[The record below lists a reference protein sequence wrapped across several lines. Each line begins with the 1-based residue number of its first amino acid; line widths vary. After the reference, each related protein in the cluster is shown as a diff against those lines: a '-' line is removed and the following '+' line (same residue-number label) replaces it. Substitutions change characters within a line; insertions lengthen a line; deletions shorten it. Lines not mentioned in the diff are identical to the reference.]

1 MRIVLWATFAKPELI
16 GRLQA
21 LAGENLT
28 VVANLAELGAAIA
41 EADALVCPDFLYSAQ
56 VAEMLRERAGRL
68 RWLQLLTQGFEH
80 AQANGV
86 PAGVTVTNA
95 GDAYS
100 PAVAMHAVALL
111 LAVQRRF
118 PVMLANQA
126 KGEWN
131 RTVSLAMTSPA
142 GATIA
147 ICGFG
152 SIGQE
157 IARLVRVFGARV
169 VALTRSAGPHA
180 LADESLPI
188 GQLREVLPRVDA
200 VVLALPLDASTR
212 HLIGA
217 PEFALCRKTAVL
229 VNISRGG
236 IVDTAAL
243 VEALQGGAIAG
254 AGLDVTDPEPL
265 PAGHPLWDAS
275 NLVIS
280 PHLAGAAG
288 KATFE
293 RLADVAGRNVERFL
307 AGEPLAHVVLGSD
320 LLPVIPAMDSLG
332 DASRRRAAPKRI
344 HDPGPR

>member
-1 MRIVLWATFAKPELI
+1 MRIVLWATYAKPELV
-16 GRLQA
+16 GRVKPILGA
-21 LAGENLT
+21 RLS
-28 VVANLAELGAAIA
+28 VVANSEELGTAIGEA
-41 EADALVCPDFLYSAQ
+41 EALLCPDFLYGAQ
-56 VAEMLRERAGRL
+56 VAETLRAHGKRL
-68 RWLQLLTQGFEH
+68 RWLQLLTQGFENT
-80 AQANGV
+80 QAHGV

-118 PVMLANQA
+118 AFMLASQL

-131 RTVSLAMTSPA
+131 RSMSVAMTSPA
-142 GATIA
+142 GATVA
-147 ICGFG
+147 VCGFG

-157 IARLVRVFGARV
+157 IARLVRAFGARV
-169 VALTRSAGPHA
+169 IALTRRARPHA

-188 GQLREVLPRVDA
+188 GQLHAVLPRADA

-217 PEFALCRKTAVL
+217 REFALCRKTAVL

-243 VEALQGGAIAG
+243 IEALQSGAIAG

-265 PAGHPLWDAS
+265 PAGHPLWAAP
-275 NLVIS
+275 NLLIS
-280 PHLAGAAG
+280 PHVAGAVG
-288 KATFE
+288 KVGFD
-293 RLADVAGRNVERFL
+293 RLADVAAGNVERFL

-320 LLPVIPAMDSLG
+320 A
-332 DASRRRAAPKRI
+332 
-344 HDPGPR
+344 

>member
-21 LAGENLT
+21 LLGEGLT
-28 VVANLAELGAAIA
+28 VVASREEVGAAIA
-41 EADALVCPDFLYSAQ
+41 EADALVCPDFLYSVQ
-56 VAEMLRERAGRL
+56 LAEMVQRRAKRL

-80 AQANGV
+80 VQANGV

-142 GATIA
+142 GATVA

-157 IARLVRVFGARV
+157 IARLVRAFGARV
-169 VALTRSAGPHA
+169 VALTRSARPHA

-188 GQLREVLPRVDA
+188 GRLVEVLPRADA
-200 VVLALPLDASTR
+200 VVLALPLDATTR

-217 PEFALCRKTAVL
+217 PEFALCRGSVVL

-243 VEALQGGAIAG
+243 VEALRSGTIAG
-254 AGLDVTDPEPL
+254 AGIDVTDPEPL
-265 PAGHPLWDAS
+265 PAGHPLWNAP
-275 NLVIS
+275 NLIIS
-280 PHLAGAAG
+280 PHVAGAAG
-288 KATFE
+288 KATFA
-293 RLADVAGRNVERFL
+293 RLADVTAKNVERFL
-307 AGEPLAHVVLGSD
+307 VGKPLAHAV
-320 LLPVIPAMDSLG
+320 SL
-332 DASRRRAAPKRI
+332 
-344 HDPGPR
+344 